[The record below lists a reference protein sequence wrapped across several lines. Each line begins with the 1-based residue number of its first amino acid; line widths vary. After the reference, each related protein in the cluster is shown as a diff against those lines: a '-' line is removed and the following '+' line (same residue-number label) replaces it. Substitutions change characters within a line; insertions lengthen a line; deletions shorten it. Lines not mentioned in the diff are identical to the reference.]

1 MKATDMLNQ
10 VKEIL
15 GVSNSEK
22 EEKVELQKEETK
34 ENSTETSKETKLE
47 TQETKLAQATLKN
60 GTVIES
66 DFEVGSEV
74 FIVTEDEKVA
84 LPVGEY
90 ELEDGETLVVEE
102 EGIIASIGAAEEAP
116 EEEVEAKEDEIY
128 ATKEE
133 LKEVLS
139 LVEEIKSMLES
150 KELSKEENKEKVQ
163 QEKEEKQD
171 LSVQEPVKKITHN
184 PESKKQI
191 DLGIKRKRLDN
202 TLSRAMERIANI
214 NN

>member
-1 MKATDMLNQ
+1 MSQASKTLNAI
-10 VKEIL
+10 KTAL
-15 GVSNSEK
+15 GMEV
-22 EEKVELQKEETK
+22 
-34 ENSTETSKETKLE
+34 
-47 TQETKLAQATLKN
+47 KLAQMKLED
-60 GTVIES
+60 GVTVIEAET
-66 DFEVGSEV
+66 FEAGQAVV
-74 FIVTEDEKVA
+74 IVTEDDQKIA
-84 LPVGEY
+84 LPEGEY
-90 ELEDGETLVVEE
+90 VLEDGMVLKVEE

-116 EEEVEAKEDEIY
+116 EEEVEAKEGEIY

-184 PESKKQI
+184 PDSKNQI
-191 DLGIKRKRLDN
+191 DLNVKRKRKDS
-202 TLSRAMERIANI
+202 TLSRAMARIANI